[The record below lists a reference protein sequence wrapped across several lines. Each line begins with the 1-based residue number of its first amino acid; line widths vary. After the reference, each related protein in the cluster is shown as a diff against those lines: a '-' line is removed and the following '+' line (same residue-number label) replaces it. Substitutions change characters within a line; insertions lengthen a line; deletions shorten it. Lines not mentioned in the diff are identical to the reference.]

1 MGGDRSLWQLV
12 EDCSSASTDRVL
24 AVDEQGRTVTF
35 GEYCRTC
42 EQVAAGLAA
51 CGIGTGSRVSWQLP
65 TWVESLVVIGALSRL
80 GAVQN
85 PMLPIYRER
94 EMSFI
99 TAQFAPELFI
109 VPSVWNQFEYET
121 TARALAA
128 ERAGFEVLAVDREHA
143 RWPVGDPSV
152 LAPFTE
158 PQDGA
163 VRWVF
168 YTSGTTAEPKG
179 VQHTDE
185 SVIAAAVGALEAI
198 ELREDDRG
206 GVVFPLT
213 HIGGVL
219 SLVESL
225 LTSSAMILTE
235 AFDPATTIP
244 VLAREGVTLPGAG
257 TPFFLAYL
265 HAQRNRPETPL
276 FPRARAFPSGG
287 MPKPPDLHEQVK
299 RELGGVGIISGY
311 GLTECP
317 VLAMNTVR
325 DDDEKLTYTEG
336 RPTRGVEVRVR
347 TLDGAPA
354 SPGDEGEL
362 HVKGPM
368 LFRGYVDPAL
378 DTDAFDKD
386 GFLRTGDLGCLDADG
401 YLRITG
407 RVKDIIIRKGE
418 NISAQELESLLFA
431 HPEVADVV
439 VIGLPDPE
447 SGERVCAV
455 VVASDPAA
463 PPALAGL
470 TDFLRAQGLMPQKLP
485 EQLELVDALPRNP
498 TGKVLKRE
506 LADVP
511 EGTR

>member
-1 MGGDRSLWQLV
+1 MTLWQLA
-12 EDCSSASTDRVL
+12 EDCAAVSPERQL
-24 AVDEQGRTVTF
+24 AVDEHGRRMTF
-35 GEYCRTC
+35 GEYKDTC
-42 EQVAAGLAA
+42 ERVAAGLATR
-51 CGIGTGSRVSWQLP
+51 GIAEGSRVSWQLP
-65 TWVESLVVIGALSRL
+65 TWIESLVVIGALSRL
-80 GAVQN
+80 GVVQN
-85 PMLPIYRER
+85 PMLPIFRQR

-99 TAQFAPELFI
+99 TREFAPELFI
-109 VPSVWNQFEYET
+109 VPSVWNDFGYEA

-128 ERAGFEVLAVDREHA
+128 ESEGLDVLVVDRENSG
-143 RWPVGDPSV
+143 WPEGNGSALP
-152 LAPFTE
+152 PFTE
-158 PQDGA
+158 PPEGT

-179 VQHTDE
+179 AQHTDE
-185 SVIAAAVGALEAI
+185 SVIAAAVGVLEAM

-219 SLVESL
+219 SLVEGL

-265 HAQRNRPETPL
+265 EAQRSQPGTPL
-276 FPRARAFPSGG
+276 FPHARAFPSGG
-287 MPKPPDLHEQVK
+287 MPKPPELHQQVK
-299 RELGGVGIISGY
+299 RELGGIGIISGY

-325 DDDEKLTYTEG
+325 DDEEKLTYTEG
-336 RPTRGVEVRVR
+336 RPTRGVEVRVV
-347 TLDGAPA
+347 TLDGLPA
-354 SPGDEGEL
+354 EPGEEGEL
-362 HVKGPM
+362 HVRGPM

-378 DTDAFDKD
+378 DTDAFADG

-418 NISAQELESLLFA
+418 NISAQELENLLFA
-431 HPEVADVV
+431 HPAVADVA
-439 VIGLPDPE
+439 VIGLPDPA

-463 PPALAGL
+463 PPDLDGL

-498 TGKVLKRE
+498 TGKVLTYE
-506 LADVP
+506 LR
-511 EGTR
+511 TRFASQ